1 MNKTLKSYLR
11 ITVSCIPYAI
21 AFNCFY
27 APNNLTCGGLTGIA
41 QIINAYFPFL
51 PIGTMTIVMNLPLF
65 IIGVKKFGGKI
76 LFGSLYAMLLTSLMI
91 DGLTAVYA
99 FPPIDPMLAC
109 IYGGA
114 LMGASLGL
122 LLLDD
127 ATTGGTELGAKI
139 LKLGIPQ
146 LSIGKICLV
155 IDLTVVILYSLV
167 FGNILNALY
176 GVVAL
181 YLATAL
187 IDMVVYGG
195 QKAKTAYIVSDR
207 HEAIAAALLERNLG
221 LTKLHATGAYTDK
234 ERPVLLCVVHRREI
248 VGVKKLVAELDP
260 DAFFVISEAHEV
272 LGEGFGEYK
281 NDGM

>member
-11 ITVSCIPYAI
+11 ITASCIPYTI
-21 AFNCFY
+21 AFSCFY
-27 APNNLTCGGLTGIA
+27 APNNLTCGGITGIA
-41 QIINAYFPFL
+41 QIINAYLPFL
-51 PIGTMTIVMNLPLF
+51 GVGLLTFAMNLPLF

-76 LFGSLYAMLLTSLMI
+76 LFGSLYAVALTSLLI
-91 DGLTAVYA
+91 DVLDALYV
-99 FPPIDPMLAC
+99 FPAIDPMLAS
-109 IYGGA
+109 IYGGV

-139 LKLGIPQ
+139 LKLKIPQ

-176 GVVAL
+176 GAVAL
-181 YLATAL
+181 YLATIL

-195 QKAKTAYIVSDR
+195 QKAKTAYIVSEK
-207 HEAIAAALLERNLG
+207 HEEIAQALLDKNLG
-221 LTKLHATGAYTDK
+221 LTKLHATGAYTNT
-234 ERPVLLCVVHRREI
+234 ERPVLLCVVHLRD
-248 VGVKKLVAELDP
+248 VVSVKRLVSELDP
-260 DAFFVISEAHEV
+260 NAFFVVADAHEV